1 MKLYFSPTYSGNF
14 PFFPVFQ
21 PLPPFIRVFFLNKS
35 SYFFPKKP
43 ITHIFAPPQLKMKNM
58 YPCKITQKISDFIK
72 EMYLLKAFNGIFT
85 QDCSYTNL
93 KMTTYM
99 KTTF

>member
-1 MKLYFSPTYSGNF
+1 
-14 PFFPVFQ
+14 
-21 PLPPFIRVFFLNKS
+21 
-35 SYFFPKKP
+35 
-43 ITHIFAPPQLKMKNM
+43 M